1 VNIVILYVEKGEY
14 IYIVRETRNT
24 NRDKEKVLKFYN
36 FLQMALK
43 RARISG
49 VDIPLEKRIEI
60 ALTYVYGIGRAISNK
75 ILIEAKVNPDTRT
88 KDLKDEDI
96 RKLNTLIGN
105 KYKVEGELRQIIF
118 RNIKRLKDIRCYRGI
133 RHKLGLPVRGQ
144 RTRTNAVTRKGRNI
158 AVGGLKR
165 KLEKT

>member
-1 VNIVILYVEKGEY
+1 
-14 IYIVRETRNT
+14 
-24 NRDKEKVLKFYN
+24 
-36 FLQMALK
+36 MALS
-43 RARISG
+43 RARILG

-60 ALTYVYGIGRAISNK
+60 ALTYIYGIGRETSNK
-75 ILIEAKVNPDTRT
+75 ILEQVKINPDTRT
-88 KDLKDEDI
+88 KELTESQLKVLTDVIDA
-96 RKLNTLIGN
+96 N
-105 KYKVEGELRQIIF
+105 YKVEGELRQVIF

-133 RHKLGLPVRGQ
+133 RHRLGLPVRGQ

>member
-1 VNIVILYVEKGEY
+1 
-14 IYIVRETRNT
+14 
-24 NRDKEKVLKFYN
+24 
-36 FLQMALK
+36 MALS
-43 RARISG
+43 RARILG

-60 ALTYVYGIGRAISNK
+60 ALTYIYGIGRETSNK
-75 ILIEAKVNPDTRT
+75 ILEQVKINPDTRT
-88 KDLKDEDI
+88 KELTESQLKVLTDI
-96 RKLNTLIGN
+96 IDAN
-105 KYKVEGELRQIIF
+105 YKVEGELRQVIF

-133 RHKLGLPVRGQ
+133 RHRLGLPVRGQ

>member
-1 VNIVILYVEKGEY
+1 
-14 IYIVRETRNT
+14 
-24 NRDKEKVLKFYN
+24 
-36 FLQMALK
+36 MALT

-60 ALTYVYGIGRAISNK
+60 ALTYINGIGLATSVKVLEQAK
-75 ILIEAKVNPDTRT
+75 IDANIRT
-88 KDLKDEDI
+88 KNLDQSDIKTLSAIIEKD
-96 RKLNTLIGN
+96 
-105 KYKVEGELRQIIF
+105 YKVEGELRQIVF
-118 RNIKRLKDIRCYRGI
+118 RDVKRLKDIRCYRGV

>member
-1 VNIVILYVEKGEY
+1 
-14 IYIVRETRNT
+14 
-24 NRDKEKVLKFYN
+24 
-36 FLQMALK
+36 MALQ

-49 VDIPLEKRIEI
+49 VDIPLEKRIEVS
-60 ALTYVYGIGRAISNK
+60 LTYIYGIGRKKSLDILKQAKIS
-75 ILIEAKVNPDTRT
+75 PDTRT
-88 KDLKDEDI
+88 KDLADTDI
-96 RKLNTLIGN
+96 KNLVAIIDKN
-105 KYKVEGELRQIIF
+105 YEVEGTLRQSVF
-118 RNIKRLKDIRCYRGI
+118 RDVKRLKDIRCYRGI